1 MSGWGNQG
9 PVRLMNFKEW
19 VPDKIRFWL
28 YILYLIAFQFSNGF
42 YFTTMAQLVGERDLT
57 MNDTHMLGQTVLI
70 GLTFYFPLAFR
81 LKFYFTNRTSLTIA
95 ALGMMLV
102 NIIFPYVHSFPLMM
116 LLSYIGGFCRL
127 YGTFECFSNILPKIT
142 PTYNYSV
149 FLSFVF
155 FVVLAFVQVFDWF
168 AIHIIYYYDWQHI
181 YLLAIGLC
189 LMVVLVANVTMSEF
203 RPMPKMPLYGI
214 DWLGI
219 VLWSLFILTAIYIF
233 FYGEQYDWLN
243 GPKIRVAIGFCMI
256 LLAIC
261 LLRMNHIRHPFIDR
275 EAFKCPNLLNM
286 LILFFSLDILLG
298 TQNVLQNTFTS
309 GIMGYDQLVSSQLK
323 WPEFLGGLAAA
334 LFTLFARIK
343 LKWHLK
349 ILTFI
354 SMSAVVVYNILM
366 VGLMSPAIHISQL
379 WLPLFFLGFGHVG
392 VFIALTVYAQAN
404 SNFKYYFQVLCILGF
419 IRTGLGDAV
428 SVAIWERA
436 LQGTI
441 GTHLAT
447 IGSMADLSAP
457 NSFSMIGEEATL
469 SALRGLYGWAVVFGV
484 AVLILILCSHFDR
497 LRNPLPTL
505 KQAYII
511 VSRAIRRNPKESTY
525 TL

>member
-1 MSGWGNQG
+1 
-9 PVRLMNFKEW
+9 
-19 VPDKIRFWL
+19 
-28 YILYLIAFQFSNGF
+28 
-42 YFTTMAQLVGERDLT
+42 
-57 MNDTHMLGQTVLI
+57 
-70 GLTFYFPLAFR
+70 
-81 LKFYFTNRTSLTIA
+81 
-95 ALGMMLV
+95 
-102 NIIFPYVHSFPLMM
+102 
-116 LLSYIGGFCRL
+116 
-127 YGTFECFSNILPKIT
+127 
-142 PTYNYSV
+142 
-149 FLSFVF
+149 
-155 FVVLAFVQVFDWF
+155 
-168 AIHIIYYYDWQHI
+168 
-181 YLLAIGLC
+181 
-189 LMVVLVANVTMSEF
+189 MVVLVANVTMSEF

-243 GPKIRVAIGFCMI
+243 GPKIRVAIGCCMI

-298 TQNVLQNTFTS
+298 TQNVLQNTFTG

-334 LFTLFARIK
+334 LFALFARIK

-511 VSRAIRRNPKESTY
+511 VSRAIRRDPKESTY